1 MLTDEASLRAF
12 LQRLSPIERPAWMAE
27 ARRLLR
33 IVEAYHSIRK
43 KRWLNPCT
51 GKFEFVKEALELC
64 EQARCSDPMILRRE
78 PHRARALSPF
88 TLDRWARAFQR
99 KGVSSFFRSIAAI
112 QPDHPDHRCADISA
126 GAIDW
131 VNAQWRH
138 FHSPRH
144 LYKALSEQ
152 ALKHHWIIPGESW
165 FYRRWEAAPQII
177 KSFYGEGSSAYE
189 SKYAPYV
196 PRDFTDLAALQV
208 LCGDHSERDV
218 TVTLSD
224 GSLVRPWLSL
234 WYDLRTGLIWGWHLD
249 VTPSSKTA
257 GYAYADGVLNFGA
270 QPLSR
275 PIDNFYSYVFTDQGR
290 DYRSHHW
297 DGQNIVVH
305 KCAMKIEG
313 GLELL
318 RVERRVGILEDLM
331 IRHLVARGRNPKEK
345 PVERVFRDISDWEQ
359 NTFQEFCGREPK
371 ERPDA
376 WRRLYAQHQRDHASP
391 TKDGSPFMSFETY
404 RRALSQFIAGYNST
418 AHERTNLGGARLVPL
433 EEYRR
438 LYTTRYEIK
447 PETLTLLL
455 MKARRRVIRKNG
467 VQCFQRHWFFWH
479 DQLSL
484 YKGQA
489 VEVRYA
495 DSDYSRVWVVLPEG
509 HLCEARLVTPTPLLH
524 PNQQT
529 LKTVAVARAAER
541 KVIRDFNL
549 ITQSELRGETTEE
562 RAAKIIET
570 GNVEMMIP
578 HAVSSNEGQR
588 RVSQMTRM
596 DRRRLRALPAK
607 ETVTAEDVARAVA
620 DPTIFMSAPVRP
632 KIREFDGDD

>member
-1 MLTDEASLRAF
+1 MLTCEASLSAS
-12 LQRLSPIERPAWMAE
+12 LQRLSPIERPVWIAE
-27 ARRLLR
+27 ARRLLK
-33 IVEAYHSIRK
+33 IVEAYNSIRR
-43 KRWLNPCT
+43 KRRLNPCT
-51 GKFEFVKEALELC
+51 GKFEFVKGVLELC

-78 PHRARALSPF
+78 PHRARALSPY
-88 TLDRWARAFQR
+88 TLDRWARTFPR
-99 KGVSSFFRSIAAI
+99 KGTGVFFRSIAAI
-112 QPDHPDHRCADISA
+112 QPDHPDRRCADISA

-131 VNAQWRH
+131 VNAHWRR

-144 LYKALSEQ
+144 LYKALREQ

-165 FYRRWEAAPQII
+165 FYRRWKAAPQII
-177 KSFYGEGSSAYE
+177 KTFYGGGSGAYE
-189 SKYAPYV
+189 SKYAPYA

-218 TVTLSD
+218 TVTLAN
-224 GSLVRPWLSL
+224 GSLARPWLSL

-249 VTPSSKTA
+249 VTPSSQTA
-257 GYAYADGVLNFGA
+257 GYAYANGVLNFGA

-297 DGQNIVVH
+297 DGHVINIH
-305 KCAMKIEG
+305 QSAMKIEG

-318 RVERRVGILEDLM
+318 RVERRVGILADLM

-345 PVERVFRDISDWEQ
+345 PVERVFRDISDWEE
-359 NTFQEFCGREPK
+359 NTFAEFCGRHPK
-371 ERPDA
+371 GRPDA
-376 WRRLYAQHQRDHASP
+376 WRRRYAQHQRSAAKSAQD
-391 TKDGSPFMSFETY
+391 SPFMSFETY
-404 RRALSQFIAGYNST
+404 RRALSQFISGYNSA
-418 AHERTNLGGARLVPL
+418 AHERSNLGGERVVPL
-433 EEYRR
+433 AEYRR
-438 LYTTRYEIK
+438 LYTTRYEIA

-455 MKARRRVIRKNG
+455 MKAQRRVIRKNG

-484 YKGQA
+484 HKGLA

-495 DSDYSRVWVVLPEG
+495 DNDYSRVWVVLPEG

-529 LKTVAVARAAER
+529 LKTVAVARAHER

-549 ITQSELRGETTEE
+549 ITQSELRGETTEA
-562 RAAKIIET
+562 RVAKVIGTEEVET
-570 GNVEMMIP
+570 GNMRL
-578 HAVSSNEGQR
+578 ASGNERPG
-588 RVSQMTRM
+588 RVSQMTRW
-596 DRRRLRALPAK
+596 DRRRLRVLPAQH
-607 ETVTAEDVARAVA
+607 EVTAEEVARVTVN
-620 DPTIFMSAPVRP
+620 PTIFTPVTRRA
-632 KIREFDGDD
+632 KIMEFDGDD